1 MSDLVTLMALLRG
14 LHLATMVSLL
24 GTAAFTV
31 WMLSAVAEPPAAL
44 RRRLYRLCQ
53 VSGTVA
59 ILAGAAWFVLQT
71 AAMADVGSWPALL
84 DALPV
89 VALHT
94 RYGTIML
101 ARLLLVLVAAVLGRL
116 ETKRGTYLILVLSAV
131 ALGLQGLIGHAG
143 ATAGATGHELVIS
156 EALHLLAAGLWL
168 GALLPLWLSVQA
180 LSSTQAAILCERFT
194 PMGLA
199 CVLVLAGTGLA
210 QGMDLIGSLPG
221 LFGTSY
227 GHIALLK
234 ITLFLIALVLALL
247 NRLWL
252 TDRLAAGGVEA
263 RHRLKLSI
271 CVETGIGLAIV
282 CAAAFLASTT
292 PAVHATP
299 RYSWSLLS
307 KCCCRPCK
315 RDPTALS

>member
-24 GTAAFTV
+24 GTTAFTV
-31 WMLSAVAEPPAAL
+31 WMLPAVAEPPAAL

-53 VSGTVA
+53 VSGSVA

-71 AAMADVGSWPALL
+71 AAIADADSWPALL
-84 DALPV
+84 DALPL
-89 VALHT
+89 VAMHT

-101 ARLLLVLVAAVLGRL
+101 ARLLLVLVATFLGRL

-131 ALGLQGLIGHAG
+131 ALGLEGLIGHAG

-180 LSSTQAAILCERFT
+180 LPPAQAAVLCERFT
-194 PMGLA
+194 PVGLA

-247 NRLWL
+247 NRLRL
-252 TDRLAAGGVEA
+252 TDQLTAGRMEA
-263 RHRLKLSI
+263 RHHLMLSI

-292 PAVHATP
+292 PAVQATP
-299 RYSWSLLS
+299 RYSWPLLS
-307 KCCCRPCK
+307 KCWCQPCK
-315 RDPTALS
+315 RDPTVSS

>member
-31 WMLSAVAEPPAAL
+31 WMLPAVAEPPAAL

-71 AAMADVGSWPALL
+71 GARADVGSWPALL

-116 ETKRGTYLILVLSAV
+116 ETKRSSYLILVLSAV

-156 EALHLLAAGLWL
+156 EVLAAGLWL

-210 QGMDLIGSLPG
+210 Q
-221 LFGTSY
+221 
-227 GHIALLK
+227 
-234 ITLFLIALVLALL
+234 
-247 NRLWL
+247 
-252 TDRLAAGGVEA
+252 
-263 RHRLKLSI
+263 
-271 CVETGIGLAIV
+271 
-282 CAAAFLASTT
+282 
-292 PAVHATP
+292 
-299 RYSWSLLS
+299 
-307 KCCCRPCK
+307 
-315 RDPTALS
+315 

>member
-24 GTAAFTV
+24 GTTAFTV
-31 WMLSAVAEPPAAL
+31 WMLPAVAEPPAAL

-53 VSGTVA
+53 VSGSVA

-84 DALPV
+84 DAFPL

-101 ARLLLVLVAAVLGRL
+101 ARLLLVLVATVLGCL
-116 ETKRGTYLILVLSAV
+116 ETKRGTYLTLVLSAV
-131 ALGLQGLIGHAG
+131 ALGLEGLIGHAG

-180 LSSTQAAILCERFT
+180 LPPAQAAVLCERFT
-194 PMGLA
+194 PVGLGRIQ
-199 CVLVLAGTGLA
+199 VVG
-210 QGMDLIGSLPG
+210 
-221 LFGTSY
+221 
-227 GHIALLK
+227 
-234 ITLFLIALVLALL
+234 
-247 NRLWL
+247 
-252 TDRLAAGGVEA
+252 
-263 RHRLKLSI
+263 
-271 CVETGIGLAIV
+271 
-282 CAAAFLASTT
+282 
-292 PAVHATP
+292 ATP
-299 RYSWSLLS
+299 FERKLRCRVESGGRIGRGGRPYSHLVARRLQDAMSGGGSGWRLRPVWPVRMPRSRQG
-307 KCCCRPCK
+307 CR
-315 RDPTALS
+315 RR